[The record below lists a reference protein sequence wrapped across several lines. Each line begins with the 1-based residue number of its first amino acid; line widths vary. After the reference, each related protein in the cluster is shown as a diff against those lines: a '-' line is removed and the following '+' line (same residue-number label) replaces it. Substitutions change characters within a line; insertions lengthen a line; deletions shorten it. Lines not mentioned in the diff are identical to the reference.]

1 MARRNG
7 FTLIEL
13 VVVIMILGILAAV
26 AVPKLL
32 NTTATATDNG
42 LRQTLGVVRNAIE
55 VYAAT
60 NSGKLPGA
68 DSTEATFKSDLKTY
82 LRGEFPKC
90 PIGKKDATI
99 EFVSVDANTALTP
112 TGSKGWMYNTKDGR
126 FIANTADMSGDGVTS
141 YDKF

>member
-32 NTTATATDNG
+32 NTTTTATDNG
-42 LRQTLGVVRNAIE
+42 LRQSLGVIRNAIE
-55 VYAAT
+55 VYSA
-60 NSGKLPGA
+60 NNPYKLPGA
-68 DSTEATFKSDLKTY
+68 DGTQATFLSDLKPY
-82 LRGEFPKC
+82 VRGEFPKC
-90 PIGKKDATI
+90 PVGTKDANI
-99 EFVSVDANTALTP
+99 SFVNVDANTALTP
-112 TGSKGWMYNTKDGR
+112 DGTKGWMYNTKDGR
-126 FIANTADMSGDGVTS
+126 FIANSNSTSGDGATT

>member
-1 MARRNG
+1 MSRRNG

-13 VVVIMILGILAAV
+13 VVVVMILGILAAV

-32 NTTATATDNG
+32 NTTTTATDNG
-42 LRQTLGVVRNAIE
+42 LRQSLAVIRNAIE
-55 VYAAT
+55 VYSA
-60 NSGKLPGA
+60 NNPYKLPGA
-68 DSTEATFKSDLKTY
+68 DGTETTFKNDLKAY

-126 FIANTADMSGDGVTS
+126 FIANSSDKSADGVIT
-141 YDKF
+141 YDQF